1 MPPSPLP
8 YAPSGLSLR
17 RCASLPQR
25 LHLASRALHPRA
37 HLTLPTHP
45 LRPRVPDRPARALL
59 VSGQAR
65 RSAARLHSQPHS
77 PAQRRCASQWC
88 GALRRRALPRCR
100 PHYAATAPPR
110 VAHRRPKSAAGGRC
124 TAAPLHGRCT
134 AAPARAA
141 ARRRQHMPHGRSCCA
156 AAASG
161 AQTDPAGAAGV
172 SSRTHASP
180 SALLSI
186 SSTCTPRRAASR
198 ATHAHASQPGA
209 LPTRRTTQ
217 AQRPPATRAS
227 PQPQGAGPARWP
239 PACHN
244 PNLTLLGGARAWGT
258 AFSTPEDMPTSMR
271 QTRPL
276 HSQLAPPSCRTSA
289 RARASARAP
298 PRSIGVCGRTP
309 LACSSLHVHALESAA
324 TAQPLPNA
332 RHAQGAHWRGQR
344 RARPPGAS
352 LEHTARASGATC
364 GVCPT
369 TSCRAPSISSV
380 PCSALHTRRRSSCV
394 VNFSRP
400 NCARPRATRSGG
412 GAGGRPPACRAG
424 PDRRGRA
431 ARPQHRRCGLGYGA
445 HAHAGLQRAQ

>member
-8 YAPSGLSLR
+8 CAPSGLSLR

-180 SALLSI
+180 SALLLI
-186 SSTCTPRRAASR
+186 SSTCAPRRAASR

-209 LPTRRTTQ
+209 LPTRRTAQ

-244 PNLTLLGGARAWGT
+244 PTLTLLGGARAWGT

-276 HSQLAPPSCRTSA
+276 HSQLAPPSCRA
-289 RARASARAP
+289 RARARQLARHRAPSECAAARPSLAQASARAP
-298 PRSIGVCGRTP
+298 WKAQARPSRCPAHGTHKGRTG
-309 LACSSLHVHALESAA
+309 AASAA
-324 TAQPLPNA
+324 PAP
-332 RHAQGAHWRGQR
+332 
-344 RARPPGAS
+344 
-352 LEHTARASGATC
+352 
-364 GVCPT
+364 
-369 TSCRAPSISSV
+369 RAPHWI
-380 PCSALHTRRRSSCV
+380 TRRGPAG
-394 VNFSRP
+394 RP
-400 NCARPRATRSGG
+400 AACAR
-412 GAGGRPPACRAG
+412 RPA
-424 PDRRGRA
+424 A
-431 ARPQHRRCGLGYGA
+431 ARPASPACPAARCTRGGA
-445 HAHAGLQRAQ
+445 PAAS

>member
-8 YAPSGLSLR
+8 CAPSGLSLR

-65 RSAARLHSQPHS
+65 RSTARLHSQPHS

-186 SSTCTPRRAASR
+186 SSTCAPRA
-198 ATHAHASQPGA
+198 QPGA
-209 LPTRRTTQ
+209 PGTHPPQPGKLPTRGAAQARRPPDARAGKPRGVGPPRWPPVCALNLSLPYWAGRAPAGRRSARQRTYRRPCATRGRCTRSWRRP
-217 AQRPPATRAS
+217 AAARPPARTRQLARHS
-227 PQPQGAGPARWP
+227 TFPPSLRPHSARSLMSSQAPSQDAQPLSEERHAQEAPTRHPRRHSRERGDPAPPQQGAAGSARRPA
-239 PACHN
+239 
-244 PNLTLLGGARAWGT
+244 
-258 AFSTPEDMPTSMR
+258 STSP
-271 QTRPL
+271 
-276 HSQLAPPSCRTSA
+276 APPS
-289 RARASARAP
+289 AP
-298 PRSIGVCGRTP
+298 LGHPGRGPAGRPAACGR
-309 LACSSLHVHALESAA
+309 
-324 TAQPLPNA
+324 
-332 RHAQGAHWRGQR
+332 
-344 RARPPGAS
+344 RPA
-352 LEHTARASGATC
+352 
-364 GVCPT
+364 
-369 TSCRAPSISSV
+369 
-380 PCSALHTRRRSSCV
+380 
-394 VNFSRP
+394 
-400 NCARPRATRSGG
+400 
-412 GAGGRPPACRAG
+412 
-424 PDRRGRA
+424 A
-431 ARPQHRRCGLGYGA
+431 ARPASPACPAARCTRGGA
-445 HAHAGLQRAQ
+445 PAAS